1 MPAFATLG
9 QTRDVIPNVY
19 IHLVNELP
27 LVADVLELPGPDDRN
42 LVCTNVRTVD
52 GKRPTFVHDP
62 RSTFVFPMSVVRMIE
77 APSMTHAVADTDMV
91 PVADEEMSLPPALPE
106 EEPDEDLL
114 ARIRSV

>member
-1 MPAFATLG
+1 LPERATRG
-9 QTRDVIPNVY
+9 QTRGVITNVY
-19 IHLVNELP
+19 IHLINELP
-27 LVADVLELPGPDDRN
+27 LLVDVLELPGPTDRN
-42 LVCTNVRTVD
+42 LRCTNVRTVD

-77 APSMTHAVADTDMV
+77 APSMTHAVADTDIV
-91 PVADEEMSLPPALPE
+91 PVADEVMTLPPPLPE